1 MKEIIYLIQGQAKF
15 IKKYEDLF
23 SRKDV
28 DTLVLTYDE
37 KFKDTLF
44 FPNSTWGEGRNKLL
58 LEALSRK
65 ERYNYY
71 IFLDDDISF
80 QKGNFKIFEDL
91 LLKYRPAI
99 AVPVFSPKTLQT
111 VFNFQKDSIESNER
125 TREYQICK
133 FADAQFMAIH
143 KDVISDNIIVPLQ
156 IHFDK
161 ISWWATSSTQQLLMF
176 NFYKKY
182 ILQFNNTWVQNDSH
196 REYLNNNF
204 FEIQDKWLSS
214 QFRKKIHDPRPY
226 STNIFNEFFSKT
238 SLKSKKT
245 IYIYTLME
253 FLDTVFFTFIYR
265 KKSRYKISKKKL
277 DKKLRPDCQLMKQY
291 NPNKITI

>member
-15 IKKYEDLF
+15 VKNYADLF

-28 DTLVLTYDE
+28 DTIVLTYDE
-37 KFKDTLF
+37 QFTDTIF
-44 FPNSTWGEGRNKLL
+44 YPNSTWGEGRNKLL
-58 LEALSRK
+58 LEALLRK
-65 ERYNYY
+65 EKYNYY

-80 QKGNFKIFEDL
+80 QKGNFKLFEDL

-111 VFNFQKDSIESNER
+111 VCDFQKDSIETNKR

-156 IHFDK
+156 IHFDQ

-182 ILQFNNTWVQNDSH
+182 ILQFNNIWVQNDSH
-196 REYLNNNF
+196 REYINNNF
-204 FEIQDKWLSS
+204 FEIQDKWFSA

-226 STNIFNEFFSKT
+226 STNIFKEIFSKT
-238 SLKSKKT
+238 SLKTKKAIDT
-245 IYIYTLME
+245 NTLME
-253 FLDTVFFTFIYR
+253 FMDTVFFTFVYR
-265 KKSRYKISKKKL
+265 KKSTYKLSKKKL
-277 DKKLRPDCQLMKQY
+277 DKKLRPDCQLMKQF
-291 NPNKITI
+291 NTNKITI